1 MLCIMKEFSLAT
13 EQLNEL
19 RRAHRQAKNKKD
31 ADRIK
36 AVYSLAI
43 GHSIAQ
49 VASILM
55 IDEETLRNYKD
66 RYEKGGIPE
75 LLNNNHQGSM
85 CRLSEAEIELLKSEL
100 QSIIHLTTQSVIHF
114 VENNFGITY
123 TQSGMRDFLH
133 RIGYEYKK
141 PKLVPGN
148 FENSA

>member
-1 MLCIMKEFSLAT
+1 MNGFSLTT

-75 LLNNNHQGSM
+75 LLKNNHLGSM
-85 CRLSEAEIELLKSEL
+85 CRLSDAEIELLKIEL
-100 QSIIHLTTQSVIHF
+100 QSTIHLTTQSVIYF
-114 VENNFGITY
+114 VEQKFGVAY
-123 TQSGMRDFLH
+123 T
-133 RIGYEYKK
+133 
-141 PKLVPGN
+141 
-148 FENSA
+148 